1 MKNDRPM
8 ITNGLTGNP
17 SINVIVI
24 FGMITKPVAKN
35 IVPIKNNNANNLGF
49 FIFAKS
55 IPSFFSGSS

>member
-8 ITNGLTGNP
+8 ITNGLTGKP

-24 FGMITKPVAKN
+24 FGITTNPVAKN

-49 FIFAKS
+49 CNFTI
-55 IPSFFSGSS
+55 SFSPLII